1 MAVDLRIDGPVTATV
16 YAVDRIA
23 QGIGPDGDL
32 VKLGDG
38 SSEISVVPFD
48 LPEPSVEDFIRHA
61 FQRIS
66 VRLVAQLF
74 RDQVLAVTEP
84 NSPEERG
91 A

>member
-1 MAVDLRIDGPVTATV
+1 MNSPTLIVICVTATV

-23 QGIGPDGDL
+23 QGIGPDGDVL
-32 VKLGDG
+32 ELGEG
-38 SSEISVVPFD
+38 EISVVPFD
-48 LPEPSVEDFIRHA
+48 LPEPSVEDFIRRA

-74 RDQVLAVTEP
+74 RGQVLVVTEA
-84 NSPEERG
+84 NSPEEGG